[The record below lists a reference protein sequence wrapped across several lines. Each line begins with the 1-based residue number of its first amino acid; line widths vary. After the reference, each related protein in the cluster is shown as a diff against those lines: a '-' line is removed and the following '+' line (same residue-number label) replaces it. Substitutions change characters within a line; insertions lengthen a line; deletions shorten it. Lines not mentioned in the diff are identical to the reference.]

1 MAGTIP
7 SGREPDPVRG
17 CSPRRDRDTPRA
29 LRPTALC
36 CLLTLAVL
44 LRPSM
49 AQQQAGPPNPS
60 IYDPLAG
67 LDPDGRIPKPQF
79 PDDLPHPERWRYTPP
94 GRIKPGSILDRFL
107 VSSFLSP
114 IVFREEDIGFG
125 GGLALTD
132 VDFRD
137 QRYRE
142 FANIVMTY
150 SEQGQQAYRIHW
162 SRWLNVQDMPN
173 GGVLREERA
182 RLYGRGGY
190 EKTLTRRF
198 FGLGSRSPEIDES
211 SYTEELTAAGFGF
224 RTSLPDA
231 AGDWL
236 LRLDLQGEH
245 HGLSS
250 GRVTGIPT
258 TNQLFPA
265 AFADGDGDDQ
275 LWLLTNF
282 GWDTRDSLHQPYEGK
297 RIGVQANL
305 CYSSGGEI
313 GGILGVD
320 AQHVFSL
327 PPLLHR
333 GSAGSEE
340 NPPTDVL
347 AFGAFVQ
354 DTVGD
359 LPFYSLPTLGGTQT
373 LRGYIQN
380 RFTDRAA
387 AHFSAEYRIGLI
399 PRGITFTD
407 TIRIERIGLG
417 VFYDCGTVANGIE
430 DLADGRFLSS
440 YGAGLRLAFSRE
452 ATFRVDLGFG
462 DEGTNFTLA
471 FGNSF

>member
-1 MAGTIP
+1 MTFRSFA
-7 SGREPDPVRG
+7 V
-17 CSPRRDRDTPRA
+17 
-29 LRPTALC
+29 
-36 CLLTLAVL
+36 AVL
-44 LRPSM
+44 LAAPTLL
-49 AQQQAGPPNPS
+49 AQSPPA
-60 IYDPLAG
+60 YDPLAG

-79 PDDLPHPERWRYTPP
+79 PEGITHPERWRYTPP
-94 GRIKPGSILDRFL
+94 GRIKPGGILDRFL

-142 FANIVMTY
+142 FANIVLTY
-150 SEQGQQAYRIHW
+150 SEEGQQAYRINW
-162 SRWLNVQDMPN
+162 SRWLNVIDMPN
-173 GGVLREERA
+173 GGVLREERS
-182 RLYGRGGY
+182 RLYGRAGY
-190 EKTLTRRF
+190 EKTLTRRY
-198 FGLGSRSPEIDES
+198 FGIGSRSPESAES
-211 SYTEELTAAGFGF
+211 SYTEELTALGFGY
-224 RTSLPDA
+224 RDSLI
-231 AGDWL
+231 AGSDWL
-236 LRLDLQGEH
+236 LRVDLQGEH
-245 HGLSS
+245 HNLAP
-250 GRVTGIPT
+250 GRVHSVATTDQAFPT
-258 TNQLFPA
+258 D
-265 AFADGDGDDQ
+265 FADGDGDDQ
-275 LWLLTNF
+275 LWLLGNF

-297 RIGVQANL
+297 RLGVMANL
-305 CYSSGGEI
+305 CYASGGEL
-313 GGILGVD
+313 GGILGLD
-320 AQHVFSL
+320 AQHVFAL

-333 GSAGSEE
+333 GATGTEE

-359 LPFYSLPTLGGTQT
+359 LAFYSLPTLGGTQT

-387 AHFSAEYRIGLI
+387 AHFSAEYRISLI

-417 VFYDCGTVANGIE
+417 VFYDCGTMADGIE
-430 DLADGRFLSS
+430 HLRDGRFLSS
-440 YGAGLRLAFSRE
+440 YGAGLRIAFSRE
-452 ATFRVDLGFG
+452 ATFRVDLGFS